1 MHKLSSFALL
11 SLLAPLPAFAEVPQ
25 VVTDLPA
32 VQSLAAQVMGDL
44 GSPAVLLEQGGN
56 AHTYQLKPSQLRAL
70 EGADLVFWVGP
81 EMTPWLDRALDATA
95 PKGVQI
101 ALLADPGTH
110 RQDFPAGAHDDDDDD
125 HAAET
130 EAGDHDDHEGEG
142 EEHHHHSGLDPHA
155 WLDPA
160 NAEHWL
166 GVIAEALAKQDPEH
180 AETYRA
186 NATAAAASIAD
197 LDAKL
202 TAELAPVKDR
212 RFVVF
217 HAAYGY
223 FVDHYGLMAPEALA
237 LGDATDPGAAHIAE
251 LRAEL
256 KSDKIVCAFP
266 EAQHDPKQLT
276 LLLDGTGVKL
286 GGALDPS
293 GSALPYGPGL
303 YAALMQGLADT
314 LTGCLAK

>member
-1 MHKLSSFALL
+1 MRKLSSFALL
-11 SLLAPLPAFAEVPQ
+11 SLLAPLPALAEVPQ

-56 AHTYQLKPSQLRAL
+56 AHSYQLKPSQLRAL
-70 EGADLVFWVGP
+70 EGADLVVWVGP

-110 RQDFPAGAHDDDDDD
+110 RQDFAASAHDDDEDAHDAAAGGED
-125 HAAET
+125 H
-130 EAGDHDDHEGEG
+130 HD
-142 EEHHHHSGLDPHA
+142 HSGTDPHA

-166 GVIAEALAKQDPEH
+166 DVIAGALATQDPEH
-180 AETYRA
+180 AATYRA
-186 NATAAAASIAD
+186 NATTARAAIAD

-223 FVDHYGLMAPEALA
+223 FIDHYGLMPPEALA

-256 KSDKIVCAFP
+256 QSDKVVCAFP

-303 YAALMQGLADT
+303 YATLMQGLADT
-314 LTGCLAK
+314 LTGCLGQ

>member
-32 VQSLAAQVMGDL
+32 VQSLTAQVMGDL
-44 GSPAVLLEQGGN
+44 GSPVVLLEQGGN
-56 AHTYQLKPSQLRAL
+56 AHSYQLKPSQLRAL
-70 EGADLVFWVGP
+70 EGADLVVWVGP

-110 RQDFPAGAHDDDDDD
+110 RQDFPAGAHDDDEDAHDAAGEAAGADHD
-125 HAAET
+125 HAG
-130 EAGDHDDHEGEG
+130 EAHHD
-142 EEHHHHSGLDPHA
+142 HSGTDPHA

-166 GVIAEALAKQDPEH
+166 DVIAGALATQDPEH

-186 NATAAAASIAD
+186 NATAARASIAA

-223 FVDHYGLMAPEALA
+223 FVDHYGLIAPEALA

-256 KSDKIVCAFP
+256 QSDKVVCAFP

-303 YAALMQGLADT
+303 YAALMQGIADT
-314 LTGCLAK
+314 LTGCLAE